1 MFKLEERIEITN
13 KILTITRELLKNVSS
28 NPRLNGLYVFIFHWL
43 ILGVPLIKIMLGSL
57 DEWFLVSCI
66 IWMMIFIFHVYFNG
80 CILTRLERKL
90 WDTKDW
96 YGPWCLPFKFIEIY
110 TNKKITR
117 NFANTT
123 FYGWGLFLIFYVIMK
138 ISFLKVLNKKN

>member
-1 MFKLEERIEITN
+1 
-13 KILTITRELLKNVSS
+13 
-28 NPRLNGLYVFIFHWL
+28 
-43 ILGVPLIKIMLGSL
+43 MLGSL
-57 DEWFLVSCI
+57 DEWFFVSCI
-66 IWMMIFIFHVYFNG
+66 IWVMIFIFHVYFNG

-90 WDTKDW
+90 WNTKDW

-123 FYGWGLFLIFYVIMK
+123 FYAWGLFLVFYVIMK
-138 ISFLKVLNKKN
+138 ISFLKIVNKKN